1 VLDAKAIG
9 EAVDRTYHDLPPVGD
24 LAQRVYAAVAR
35 YAFDEAE
42 AWPSQDRIAGEL
54 GLCRETVTRAVGRL
68 IRAGWLIVK
77 ERRWSWR
84 SDWLHNVYEL
94 LAPFCV
100 SEMAAR
106 TITRRAHNTRRKR
119 LARAR
124 ARGLSTNPFGDD
136 HTNPKGCSDRCSC
149 RSCRPDRKPEMSLRR
164 PPRPLDARERRR
176 QEWADQDWK
185 AAEVIRRC
193 RLDQRSPSLQQAMSQ
208 TTSERRDCAHGAI
221 ERNIPSAPQVCN
233 RP

>member
-9 EAVDRTYHDLPPVGD
+9 EAVDRTHQDLAPVGD
-24 LAQRVYAAVAR
+24 LDQRVYAAFAR

-54 GLCRETVTRAVGRL
+54 GLCRETINRSVGRL
-68 IRAGWLIVK
+68 VEAGWMTVK

-84 SDWLHNVYEL
+84 SRWMHNVYEL

-100 SEMAAR
+100 SELAAKA
-106 TITRRAHNTRRKR
+106 ITRRAHNTRRKR

-136 HTNPKGCSDRCSC
+136 HTNPKGWSDRCSC
-149 RSCRPDRKPEMSLRR
+149 GVCRVDSASIWRR
-164 PPRPLDARERRR
+164 PHRLLEDWERRR
-176 QEWADQDWK
+176 QRWADEDWK
-185 AAEVIRRC
+185 LANE
-193 RLDQRSPSLQQAMSQ
+193 
-208 TTSERRDCAHGAI
+208 
-221 ERNIPSAPQVCN
+221 
-233 RP
+233 